1 VEFRILGPL
10 EILDDQGQRLALG
23 GAKQRALLAVL
34 LLHAGQVVAVE
45 RLVDELW
52 GEDPPDTAAHS
63 LQVYV
68 ANLRKVL
75 EPTRTKRSAGG
86 VLQTRP
92 PGYLLQVGPE
102 ELDLA
107 RFERLAGQGRA
118 ALAAGDPA
126 GAARLLGEA
135 LGLWRGWALA
145 DVALAVSGQGEVVR
159 LEERRLAAL
168 EDRIE
173 AELALGR
180 HRELVGELQALVAAH
195 PLRERIHGQLMVA
208 LYRSGRQA
216 DALAAFKR
224 ARDRLV
230 EELGI
235 EPGAEL
241 QELERAILAQDP
253 NLAPPAP
260 IRRAAEPSPILRD
273 SRQGGAAQTSSP
285 VAAPQPPVV
294 ACQRCG
300 HENPERAER
309 CAACGASLTPAGRVN
324 REERKV
330 VTVLACEL
338 VGPSGPGDAA
348 DPEDLRAGLR
358 PYQVRV
364 RGELERFGGR
374 VERSVGAEF
383 MAVFGVPVAHEDDPE
398 RAVRAGLA
406 IRDAVAELNQPP
418 ATSTLEAQLGVATGE
433 ALVVVDP
440 ATDAGDVGITSAL
453 IANAAHLRQAAAPGT
468 VLVDEATFRATERAI
483 EFGTA
488 EPVQAKGK
496 AGPVTV
502 WRALGSRASLGVDVA
517 QVPRTALVGR
527 LRDLDLLRAALARA
541 RSDGI
546 LQVVTLV
553 GMPGIGKGR
562 LVLELLQQLEAEP
575 DLTIWRQGR
584 CLAYGQGVA
593 LWALG
598 EIVKAQAGILE
609 SDPAEDAEAKLGRAV
624 AELVADEREAVWI
637 IGHLRPLVG
646 LASPEVGRDRQAE
659 AFAAWRRFLEALA
672 EHGPTVLVVED
683 LHWAD
688 EALLDFLDH
697 LIDWAADVPL
707 LVIATARPELL
718 ARRPGWGGGKPNA
731 ATVSLAAL
739 SDDDTARLVA
749 SLLNQALLPAELR
762 AALLARAGGNPL
774 YAEEYVRML
783 TDRGLLRRVA
793 GTRRLQEAA
802 ALPPPSTVQG
812 IIAARLDALEPEAK
826 ALLTNAA
833 VLGKVGWVGA
843 LAALSGSDP
852 LVLEQRLHALER
864 REFLRRER
872 RSAVA
877 GERQYA
883 FRHVLVRDVA
893 YGQLP
898 RAQRADK
905 HRRAAEWLEALSP
918 DRAEDRAELLA
929 HHYDAALRFAKASG
943 QDTAALTERGRLALR
958 EAGDRALDLNAFAA
972 AARWYQAAL
981 ELWPA
986 ADPERPRLLFRL
998 GQARVHAEQA
1008 GGDLLAEA
1016 RDGLLAAGDRE
1027 AAAEAESLLSKLA
1040 WWQGQG
1046 ERALE
1051 HARKAAE
1058 LLADA
1063 PPSRAKARVLAEL
1076 SIVLML
1082 AGKVDQAIGAGRETL
1097 AIADRLDLDDMRAL
1111 ALNYLGTSRVLSGD
1125 RGGLADLERAV
1136 AIAVQGNL
1144 PESVEAYVNLG
1155 ACLVELGDLA
1165 RGFARQAEG
1174 RQAAERFGIT
1184 GWLRHLRVEQVLEY
1198 YWRGRWDLALRH
1210 ADEFIAE
1217 SETSSRHYMESTC
1230 RLARGRIRLAR
1241 GDLPAALED
1250 ADKQLALARM
1260 ATDPQVLNSALAFR
1274 ARVALVTGD
1283 RDQAGAYAGELLAM
1297 LVEQAELHAV
1307 AEWSADLAA
1316 VLVGLRRGSDLR
1328 ELAASKTVS
1337 TPWLEAAA
1345 ALAGSDF
1352 QRAADQY
1359 AEIGSLPD
1367 EAFARLRAA
1376 EQLLATGQQ
1385 AEGNTQLRRAVTFY
1399 RKARATAYVRQAEA
1413 LLAASA

>member
-1 VEFRILGPL
+1 MQFRILGPL
-10 EILDDQGQRLALG
+10 EVLGDDGRPLALG
-23 GAKQRALLAVL
+23 GPKQRTLLAVL
-34 LLHAGQVVAVE
+34 LLHAGQVASAD
-45 RLVDELW
+45 RLIDELW
-52 GEDPPDTAAHS
+52 GEDPPETARSVLH
-63 LQVYV
+63 VYV
-68 ANLRKVL
+68 ANLRRIL
-75 EPTRTKRSAGG
+75 EPARPRRAAGG

-92 PGYLLQVGPE
+92 PGYLIHVSPE
-102 ELDLA
+102 ELDLV
-107 RFERLAGQGRA
+107 RFERLVGEGRA

-126 GAARLLGEA
+126 GAARLLGDA
-135 LGLWRGWALA
+135 LGLWRGPALV
-145 DVALAVSGQGEVVR
+145 DLSLVTSGQGEAVR

-180 HRELVGELQALVAAH
+180 HAELVGELQALVAAH
-195 PLRERIHGQLMVA
+195 PLRERLHGQLMLA

-216 DALAAFKR
+216 DALAAFQR

-235 EPGAEL
+235 DPSRAL
-241 QELERAILAQDP
+241 QERERAILAQDP
-253 NLAPPAP
+253 DLAPPVPVRHPSRAP
-260 IRRAAEPSPILRD
+260 ADLDGAQDGRAEAPPP
-273 SRQGGAAQTSSP
+273 A
-285 VAAPQPPVV
+285 AAPRPPVL
-294 ACQRCG
+294 ACHRCG
-300 HENPERAER
+300 RENPARTER
-309 CAACGASLTPAGRVN
+309 CAKCGTPLVPAQGTG

-338 VGPSGPGDAA
+338 VNPSDPAEAA

-358 PYQVRV
+358 PYQARV

-374 VERSVGAEF
+374 VERSVGSEL

-398 RAVRAGLA
+398 RAVRAALA
-406 IRDAVAELNQPP
+406 IRDTVAELNQ
-418 ATSTLEAQLGVATGE
+418 TSSPLPLGIQIGITTGE
-433 ALVVVDP
+433 ALVVAD
-440 ATDAGDVGITSAL
+440 ATSDAGEAAITGGL
-453 IANAAHLRQAAAPGT
+453 IAKAVRLQQAAPTGT
-468 VLVDEATFRATERAI
+468 VLVDETSWRATERAV
-483 EFGTA
+483 EYGTA

-496 AGPVTV
+496 GAPVTV
-502 WRALGSRASLGVDVA
+502 WRALGPRASLGVDVA
-517 QVPRTALVGR
+517 QVPRTTLVGR
-527 LRDLDLLRAALARA
+527 QRELDLLRAALARA
-541 RSDGI
+541 RGDGI

-553 GMPGIGKGR
+553 GVPGIGKSR
-562 LVLELLQQLEAEP
+562 LVLELLQQVAVEAE
-575 DLTIWRQGR
+575 LTTWRQGR

-609 SDPAEDAEAKLGRAV
+609 SDPAEDAEAKLSRAV
-624 AELVADEREAVWI
+624 TDLAADEREAAWI

-646 LASPEVGRDRQAE
+646 LASADVGADRQAE
-659 AFAAWRRFLEALA
+659 AFTAWRRFLEALA

-697 LIDWAADVPL
+697 LIDWATDVPL
-707 LVIATARPELL
+707 LVVATARPELL
-718 ARRPGWGGGKPNA
+718 VRRPAWGGGTPNA
-731 ATVSLAAL
+731 ATVSLAPL
-739 SDDDTARLVA
+739 SDDDTARLVS

-783 TDRGLLRRVA
+783 ADRGFLRKVA
-793 GTRRLQEAA
+793 GTWRLQPTEV
-802 ALPPPSTVQG
+802 LPLPETVQG
-812 IIAARLDALEPEAK
+812 IIAARLDALEPEDK

-843 LAALSGSDP
+843 LAALSGSEP
-852 LVLEQRLHALER
+852 LGLEQRLHALER

-943 QDTAALTERGRLALR
+943 QDTAALAERARLALR
-958 EAGDRALDLNAFAA
+958 EAGDRAMILNAFAA
-972 AARWYQAAL
+972 AARWYAAAL

-986 ADPERPRLLFRL
+986 ANPERPRLLFRL
-998 GQARVHAEQA
+998 GQARVHVEQA

-1016 RDGLLAAGDRE
+1016 RVGLLAAGDWE
-1027 AAAEAESLLSKLA
+1027 AVAEAESLLSQLA

-1058 LLADA
+1058 LLTDA
-1063 PPSRAKARVLAEL
+1063 APSRAKARVLAQL
-1076 SIVLML
+1076 SIQLML
-1082 AGKVDQAIGAGRETL
+1082 AGKVEQAIGAGRETL
-1097 AIADRLDLDDMRAL
+1097 AIADHLDLEDMRAR
-1111 ALNYLGTSRVLSGD
+1111 ALNHLGTSRVLSGD

-1184 GWLRHLRVEQVLEY
+1184 GWLRHLRAEQVLEY

-1210 ADEFIAE
+1210 ANEFIAE

-1250 ADKQLALARM
+1250 ADKQLAFARV

-1274 ARVALVTGD
+1274 ARVDLVTGD
-1283 RDQAGAYAGELLAM
+1283 RDKAGAYARELLAM

-1316 VLVGLRRGSDLR
+1316 VLVGLGRGSNLR
-1328 ELAASKTVS
+1328 EFAASRAAS

-1345 ALAGSDF
+1345 AFAGSDF
-1352 QRAADQY
+1352 ERAADQY
-1359 AEIGSLPD
+1359 AGIGSLPD
-1367 EAFARLRAA
+1367 EAFARLQAA
-1376 EQLLATGQQ
+1376 KRLLADGRRAEANAQLQ
-1385 AEGNTQLRRAVTFY
+1385 RALAFYRQVQASAYLAEGET
-1399 RKARATAYVRQAEA
+1399 